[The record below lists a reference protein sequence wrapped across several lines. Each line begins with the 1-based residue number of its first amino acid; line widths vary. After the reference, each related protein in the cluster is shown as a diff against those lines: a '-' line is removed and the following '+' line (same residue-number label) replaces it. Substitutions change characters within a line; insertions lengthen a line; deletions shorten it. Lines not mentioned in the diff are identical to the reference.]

1 MIRRAL
7 PVERFFS
14 FSTPAVCRRRRTN
27 DTTRWHATRARPTPC
42 PPQGSIY
49 HKRRD
54 TANGPRPVQHNHPMQ
69 GRRAGQRAIA
79 SWGDQGGVTRS
90 GPFPPPFRDGLRSRR
105 MAESREKTGELGD
118 VMLRSGADGE
128 NWDSGIHSARRGLT
142 RHKISDRARERASP
156 HTGRTN
162 YTKVTHRSGARFA
175 ASPG

>member
-1 MIRRAL
+1 L
-7 PVERFFS
+7 
-14 FSTPAVCRRRRTN
+14 
-27 DTTRWHATRARPTPC
+27 ARDEGAADPL

-118 VMLRSGADGE
+118 VMLRSGGMART
-128 NWDSGIHSARRGLT
+128 GIAESILLIAG
-142 RHKISDRARERASP
+142 
-156 HTGRTN
+156 
-162 YTKVTHRSGARFA
+162 
-175 ASPG
+175 